1 VALDTEFRAKSNG
14 YSTTSTVSELP
25 IFNKTIGIRAPF
37 VDARSELPSIVR
49 DGLNKRYLNRELKRK
64 LVKVVRIQR
73 R

>member
-1 VALDTEFRAKSNG
+1 
-14 YSTTSTVSELP
+14 VSELP